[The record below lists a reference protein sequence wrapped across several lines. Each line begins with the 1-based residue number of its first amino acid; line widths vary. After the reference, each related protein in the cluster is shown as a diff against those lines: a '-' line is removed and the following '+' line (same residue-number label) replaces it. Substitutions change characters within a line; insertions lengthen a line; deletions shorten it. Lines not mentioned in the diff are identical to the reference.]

1 MDEGINH
8 CIGQNTINSRG
19 DPAFSRSLKMLMVVA
34 QLFYSG
40 IYQNI
45 TGKVKKQFFK
55 TELNNQTPACLGLGL
70 GVMILYVKQRYV
82 EILANISHRTTF
94 SHSLE

>member
-19 DPAFSRSLKMLMVVA
+19 DPACSRSLKMLMVVA
-34 QLFYSG
+34 QLFCSG

-45 TGKVKKQFFK
+45 TGKVNK
-55 TELNNQTPACLGLGL
+55 TKYFRLRLSDKVGTERPETVL
-70 GVMILYVKQRYV
+70 
-82 EILANISHRTTF
+82 
-94 SHSLE
+94 